1 MLVLND
7 IMNDKEKIENALE
20 VIEKMIELAEDDIEQ
35 NVPCSDARLEVL
47 GDIKRILVPEFDLK
61 S

>member
-1 MLVLND
+1 
-7 IMNDKEKIENALE
+7 MNDKEKIENALE

-47 GDIKRILVPEFDLK
+47 GDIKRILV